1 MNLTRTITGL
11 LLLYLSLILFSCTM
25 QKKPS
30 RIADHV
36 IIFGID
42 GLSPDGVQKAE
53 APNLQR
59 FAEQGAYTWHSRAVM
74 PSSSGANW
82 SSILNGTTVEQ
93 HGVFENS
100 WTPDNLVLPPVAVN
114 QKNTF
119 PTIFAAI
126 RKQLPDA
133 ETGAFFHWNPMVN
146 FVENNLISRLELPPD
161 QFETIRLASSYLQE
175 HEPDFI
181 FIQLDQVDSA
191 GHQFGHGSEEYYAAV
206 AEADSLIGEL
216 YQSLSQGKLEN
227 ETVIIVTSD
236 HGGIG
241 YGHGGNSPQEMQVPF
256 IVYGKG
262 VKKGVR
268 LKQPVNAFDV
278 PATALF
284 ALGLKVPFE
293 WTGRPVRSAFQGNEH
308 PDLMFQLNHLADA
321 PEIIPDGAGYNP
333 PGGLF
338 VNESVEMRMINH
350 SGIGEI
356 RYTMD
361 GSLPDLNSALYSGPV
376 LIEKTTVVMA
386 QIFEQ
391 GEPISQLNRAYF
403 RILQNPEKHGLET
416 RIYEIGESD
425 QLPDFNTLSPRSTG
439 RSLEISSNEL
449 ELPRQNY
456 VAATFEGYIR
466 IDRAG
471 EYRFSIA
478 SDDGSKLYLN
488 GSLLIDN
495 DGDHGVIEKS
505 GSLNLEEGFHQI
517 RAEWFNGGGGYWLAA
532 FIEGPGLPRQIIPA
546 EWLYTET
553 EER

>member
-1 MNLTRTITGL
+1 
-11 LLLYLSLILFSCTM
+11 
-25 QKKPS
+25 
-30 RIADHV
+30 
-36 IIFGID
+36 
-42 GLSPDGVQKAE
+42 
-53 APNLQR
+53 
-59 FAEQGAYTWHSRAVM
+59 
-74 PSSSGANW
+74 
-82 SSILNGTTVEQ
+82 
-93 HGVFENS
+93 
-100 WTPDNLVLPPVAVN
+100 LPPVAVS
-114 QKNTF
+114 QPNTF

-216 YQSLSQGKLEN
+216 YQSLSQGKLEK

-262 VKKGVR
+262 VKEGVR

-321 PEIIPDGAGYNP
+321 PEIIPGRAGYNP

-361 GSLPDLNSALYSGPV
+361 GSLPDLNSALYISPV

-403 RILQNPEKHGLET
+403 RILQNPEKQGLET
-416 RIYEIGESD
+416 RIYEIGEND

-439 RSLEISSNEL
+439 KSLEISSNEL

-546 EWLYTET
+546 EWLYTEA